1 MYIKSLIINL
11 YLNGEFKNLKMCVI
25 LRRAKFIV
33 KCLSEYNAVRNP
45 KVDNFW
51 DMINLMSSISTLI
64 VIN

>member
-1 MYIKSLIINL
+1 
-11 YLNGEFKNLKMCVI
+11 MCVI

-51 DMINLMSSISTLI
+51 DMINPMSSISTLI

>member
-1 MYIKSLIINL
+1 MSLIIKL
-11 YLNGEFKNLKMCVI
+11 YLNGEFKNLEMCVI

-45 KVDNFW
+45 KIDNFW
-51 DMINLMSSISTLI
+51 DMINPMSSISTLI